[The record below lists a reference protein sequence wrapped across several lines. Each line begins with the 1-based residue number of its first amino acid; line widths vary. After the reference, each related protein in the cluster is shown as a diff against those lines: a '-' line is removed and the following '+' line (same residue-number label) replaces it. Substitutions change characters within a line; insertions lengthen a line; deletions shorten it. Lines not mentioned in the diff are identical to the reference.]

1 MRATRRTADLITK
14 SIATRN
20 SEVLRSSCTF
30 CFPQVANLTSDRPAR
45 TASLK
50 RDSGQFESEAV
61 CHKLAAGAALEDLEC
76 SRTRS
81 GQLDK
86 ERTALDKENAAGDP
100 CWVDL
105 KVWGSEVH
113 CYHG

>member
-105 KVWGSEVH
+105 KVWG
-113 CYHG
+113 